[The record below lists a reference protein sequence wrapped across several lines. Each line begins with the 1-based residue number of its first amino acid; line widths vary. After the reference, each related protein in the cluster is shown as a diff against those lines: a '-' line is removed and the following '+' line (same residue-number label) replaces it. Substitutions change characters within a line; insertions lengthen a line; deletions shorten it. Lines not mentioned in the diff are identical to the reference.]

1 MEIKSLLKSLH
12 LKILCTLRKGGKHM
26 YNLIRKD
33 FILQK
38 YLMLFY
44 LFIAIFYTMTDMSMG
59 LVITVLSVF
68 FTINSHY
75 YDEKGKNNVLINSL
89 PFSRKQII
97 ASKYIGVLIFL
108 FITTLIIWLIRFIC
122 QDIVSHSMTRGS
134 ITELLISYAI
144 AILFVSFYF
153 PFFYRFPN
161 RILLSGFSIL
171 VIMMVA
177 LGKTIVSRFGNVMS
191 DFINGIQTF
200 ASQFSTTG
208 LYISAFVITILIF
221 SSSWFLTLKIYE
233 NKDF

>member
-1 MEIKSLLKSLH
+1 
-12 LKILCTLRKGGKHM
+12 M

-122 QDIVSHSMTRGS
+122 QDFVSNSMTGGS
-134 ITELLISYAI
+134 ITELLTSYAI

-200 ASQFSTTG
+200 SSQFSTTG

>member
-1 MEIKSLLKSLH
+1 
-12 LKILCTLRKGGKHM
+12 M

-59 LVITVLSVF
+59 LIITVLSVF

-122 QDIVSHSMTRGS
+122 QDIVSNSMTGGS
-134 ITELLISYAI
+134 ITELLTSYAI

-161 RILLSGFSIL
+161 RILLSSFSIL

-200 ASQFSTTG
+200 FSQFSTTG

>member
-1 MEIKSLLKSLH
+1 
-12 LKILCTLRKGGKHM
+12 
-26 YNLIRKD
+26 
-33 FILQK
+33 
-38 YLMLFY
+38 
-44 LFIAIFYTMTDMSMG
+44 MTDMSMG
-59 LVITVLSVF
+59 LIIAVLSVF

-122 QDIVSHSMTRGS
+122 QDIVSNSMMGGS
-134 ITELLISYAI
+134 ITELLTSYAI

-191 DFINGIQTF
+191 DFINDIQTF
-200 ASQFSTTG
+200 SSQFSTTG

>member
-1 MEIKSLLKSLH
+1 
-12 LKILCTLRKGGKHM
+12 M

-59 LVITVLSVF
+59 LIITVLSVF

-122 QDIVSHSMTRGS
+122 QDIVSNSMTGGS
-134 ITELLISYAI
+134 ITELLTSYAI
-144 AILFVSFYF
+144 AILLYLFIFLSF
-153 PFFYRFPN
+153 
-161 RILLSGFSIL
+161 IGFQIESYYL
-171 VIMMVA
+171 V
-177 LGKTIVSRFGNVMS
+177 
-191 DFINGIQTF
+191 
-200 ASQFSTTG
+200 SQFWS
-208 LYISAFVITILIF
+208 L
-221 SSSWFLTLKIYE
+221 
-233 NKDF
+233 

>member
-1 MEIKSLLKSLH
+1 
-12 LKILCTLRKGGKHM
+12 M

-59 LVITVLSVF
+59 LLITVLSVF

-75 YDEKGKNNVLINSL
+75 YDEKGKNNVLLNSL

-108 FITTLIIWLIRFIC
+108 FITTLTIWLIRFIC
-122 QDIVSHSMTRGS
+122 QEIVSNSMTRGS

-161 RILLSGFSIL
+161 RILLAGFSIL

-177 LGKTIVSRFGNVMS
+177 LGKTIVDKFGNAMS
-191 DFINGIQTF
+191 DFISSIQTF
-200 ASQFSTTG
+200 SSQFSTTG
-208 LYISAFVITILIF
+208 LYISAFLMTILIF
-221 SSSWFLTLKIYE
+221 STSWFLTLKIYE

>member
-1 MEIKSLLKSLH
+1 
-12 LKILCTLRKGGKHM
+12 M

-44 LFIAIFYTMTDMSMG
+44 LFIAIFYTITDMSMG

-97 ASKYIGVLIFL
+97 ASKYVGVLIFL

-122 QDIVSHSMTRGS
+122 QDIVSNSMTGGN
-134 ITELLISYAI
+134 ITELLTSYAI

-161 RILLSGFSIL
+161 RILLSSFSIL

-191 DFINGIQTF
+191 DFIKGIQTF
-200 ASQFSTTG
+200 SSQFPTTG

>member
-1 MEIKSLLKSLH
+1 
-12 LKILCTLRKGGKHM
+12 M

-122 QDIVSHSMTRGS
+122 QDIVSNSMTGGS
-134 ITELLISYAI
+134 ITELLTSYAI

-191 DFINGIQTF
+191 DFINDIQAF
-200 ASQFSTTG
+200 SSQFSTTG

>member
-1 MEIKSLLKSLH
+1 
-12 LKILCTLRKGGKHM
+12 M

-122 QDIVSHSMTRGS
+122 QDIVSNSMTGGS
-134 ITELLISYAI
+134 ITELLTSYAI

-191 DFINGIQTF
+191 DFINGIQAF
-200 ASQFSTTG
+200 SSQFSTTG

>member
-1 MEIKSLLKSLH
+1 
-12 LKILCTLRKGGKHM
+12 M

-59 LVITVLSVF
+59 LIITVLSVF

-122 QDIVSHSMTRGS
+122 QDIVSNSMTGGS
-134 ITELLISYAI
+134 ITELLTSYAI

-161 RILLSGFSIL
+161 RILLSSFSIL

-191 DFINGIQTF
+191 DFINGIHTF
-200 ASQFSTTG
+200 SSQFSTTG

>member
-1 MEIKSLLKSLH
+1 
-12 LKILCTLRKGGKHM
+12 M

>member
-1 MEIKSLLKSLH
+1 
-12 LKILCTLRKGGKHM
+12 M

-44 LFIAIFYTMTDMSMG
+44 LFIAIFYTMTGMSMG
-59 LVITVLSVF
+59 LLITVLSVF

-177 LGKTIVSRFGNVMS
+177 LGKTIVSKFGNVMS
-191 DFINGIQTF
+191 DFISGIQTF
-200 ASQFSTTG
+200 SSQFSTTG